1 MILVCTSM
9 YCKISFKVSRFPD
22 CMIYFRLGR
31 LHNSKAVWQN
41 KKRLLLFIISIILYI
56 ISIILYI
63 IVFLW
68 FLCVRVCIVLLV
80 LYYIL
85 LVLYYIL
92 LYFYD
97 SCVYEY
103 VLQNIFQSKPF
114 SRLHDL
120 LSPRPVTK
128 LKSRLTKQETST
140 TPGIF
145 ARENASSPF
154 MMTCGILQKML
165 RTHI

>member
-1 MILVCTSM
+1 MATQEEM
-9 YCKISFKVSRFPD
+9 SR
-22 CMIYFRLGR
+22 YFWSASTNCPPVLGR
-31 LHNSKAVWQN
+31 SILHSDWLTPYCLTIQH
-41 KKRLLLFIISIILYI
+41 
-56 ISIILYI
+56 
-63 IVFLW
+63 
-68 FLCVRVCIVLLV
+68 
-80 LYYIL
+80 
-85 LVLYYIL
+85 